1 MAPTVAPMF
10 FMVYAYSAKEG
21 EIEDRGTAMQEI
33 RDLLKKV
40 ETVGDWWG
48 VREYS
53 EKGQFRMARNGQ
65 NSANSTSVTRG
76 VMVEVMNDGVLG
88 YAATSNL
95 TKAGIEMAFKR
106 ASAQARSIAKFSLT
120 QFDESIRP
128 ANKGTYSSPVE
139 RTLSD
144 LSPAEIQDFLI
155 KTSSVLKKG
164 SSVIEASAWAM
175 LSETEINYIS
185 SNGSDWKQNF
195 SILTKDSSVTGKKDD
210 LIQSRSSGMQG
221 LQWGA
226 EALSS
231 ETQASTN
238 EKLLTQLD
246 ELLCA
251 PECPSETMDL
261 LLTPDQLYLQVH
273 ESIGHPLELD
283 RILGDERNYAGWS
296 FVSPEDFGS
305 LKYGPSILNV
315 TYDPTL
321 ASEMASFAF
330 DDNGVK
336 ATKEHLIKDG
346 VLVRGIGGIESQKR
360 SGIAGVSCARA
371 TSWNRPAIDRMGNIN
386 IEPGESSVT
395 EMISSTER
403 GVLMETNR
411 SWSIDDYRN
420 KFQFGCEYGRLIENG
435 ELKGVVRN
443 PNYRGATVNFWNNL
457 SHVGNKDSFEVWG
470 SPYCGKGEPNQII
483 RVGHAIPT
491 CKFKNIEVFGGA

>member
-1 MAPTVAPMF
+1 MQKI
-10 FMVYAYSAKEG
+10 KE
-21 EIEDRGTAMQEI
+21 
-33 RDLLKKV
+33 LLK
-40 ETVGDWWG
+40 TAQTRGDWWG
-48 VREYS
+48 VREYR
-53 EKGQFRMARNGQ
+53 EKTQFRMARNGQ
-65 NSANSTSVTRG
+65 NSMNSTAVSDG
-76 VMVEVMNDGVLG
+76 VMVEVMQDGVLG

-95 TKAGIEMAFKR
+95 TKAGLDAAFEKASHR
-106 ASAQARSIAKFSLT
+106 AQTIKKFSLT
-120 QFDESIRP
+120 TFDESVRP
-128 ANKGTYSSPVE
+128 ANKGTYTSPKE
-139 RTLSD
+139 IPLND
-144 LSPAEIQDFLI
+144 LSPAQIQDFLI
-155 KTSSVLKKG
+155 KTTSALKSG
-164 SSVIEASAWAM
+164 ASVIEASAWTM
-175 LSETEINYIS
+175 VTQTDISYLS
-185 SNGSDWKQNF
+185 SNGSDWSQSF
-195 SILTKDSSVTGKKDD
+195 EILTKDSSVTGKKADT
-210 LIQSRSSGMQG
+210 IQKRSSGMQG

-226 EALSS
+226 EALNM
-231 ETQASTN
+231 QAQNEMN
-238 EKLLTQLD
+238 EKLLKQLD
-246 ELLCA
+246 ELLSA
-251 PECPSETMDL
+251 GECPSETMDL

-305 LKYGPSILNV
+305 LQYGPSMLNV

-321 ASEMASFAF
+321 SGEMASFAF
-330 DDNGVK
+330 DDNGVA

-360 SGIAGVSCARA
+360 SGLPGVSCGRA
-371 TSWNRPAIDRMGNIN
+371 TGWNRPAIDRMGNIN
-386 IEPGESSVT
+386 IEPGQSSMQ

-443 PNYRGATVNFWNNL
+443 PNYRGSTVNFWNNL
-457 SHVGNKDSFEVWG
+457 SHVGNKDCFEVWG